1 LDLFNQSLHFHDI
14 RQLFDTEL
22 LEPQYFTQKK
32 LRKKT
37 HHSALRSRFFV
48 NFAPL
53 KDIFPNLTL
62 FVYMTILR
70 SLAKIVSIFLFI
82 TFSSS
87 IGNQLNAQDGKAL
100 FSQNC
105 ASCHAVNKKLT
116 GPALAG
122 VEDRWSDKKNLYAW
136 IKNSAAFL
144 NTGDPYATKL
154 YNEYNKTAMNSFPGL
169 ADKDID
175 AILAYIKTV
184 PAAGATPSGGQ
195 ATAGAPAEDS
205 DSTLVFGILTLI
217 LALLS
222 LILLQVNSNLKKL
235 SDDKSGI
242 PATEPVPFYRN
253 KAYIAFIAIIL
264 FIGGGYMTTVGAMNL
279 GRSKDYQ
286 PEQPIYYSHKVHAG
300 VNQINCQ
307 YCHAGTYQGKQ
318 ATFPSVNVCMNC
330 HAAINEYKGEPL
342 VRENGDIVDGTAE
355 IKKLYKYAGFTEGQ
369 PWDATKAK
377 PIEWVRIHN
386 LPDHVYFNH
395 AQHVNAGQVAC
406 QQCHG
411 DIQNMGEVKQF
422 ADLSMGWCVN
432 CHRETKVQFKD
443 NGFYSIYEKFHA
455 DLKSGKI
462 DSTKGITVEKIGGTE
477 CQKCHY

>member
-1 LDLFNQSLHFHDI
+1 M
-14 RQLFDTEL
+14 
-22 LEPQYFTQKK
+22 
-32 LRKKT
+32 
-37 HHSALRSRFFV
+37 RFLV

-53 KDIFPNLTL
+53 KDIFPYLTL
-62 FVYMTILR
+62 FVHMTTLR
-70 SLAKIVSIFLFI
+70 NLAKIVTIFLFI
-82 TFSSS
+82 TFSAA

-100 FSQNC
+100 FSANC

-122 VEDRWSDKKNLYAW
+122 VEDRWPDKKNLYSW

-144 NTGDPYATKL
+144 KTGDPYANNL
-154 YNEYNKTAMNSFPGL
+154 YNEYNKTAMNLFTNL
-169 ADKDID
+169 TDKDID
-175 AILAYIKTV
+175 AILGYIKTV
-184 PAAGATPSGGQ
+184 PAPGAAPAGGA
-195 ATAGAPAEDS
+195 AVGAPAPES
-205 DSTLVFGILTLI
+205 DNALVFGILSLVLAVLAII
-217 LALLS
+217 LM
-222 LILLQVNSNLKKL
+222 QVNSNLKKL
-235 SDDKSGI
+235 TDDKLGVTPQAPI
-242 PATEPVPFYRN
+242 PFYRN
-253 KAYIAFIAIIL
+253 KRYIAFTAILL
-264 FIGGGYMTTVGAMNL
+264 FVLGGYYTTVGAMNL

-307 YCHAGTYQGKQ
+307 YCHIGTYQGKQ
-318 ATFPSVNVCMNC
+318 ATIPSVNVCMNC
-330 HAAINEYKGEPL
+330 HLAINEYKGDPL

-369 PWDATKAK
+369 PWDATKAQ
-377 PIEWVRIHN
+377 PIEWIRIHN

-411 DIQNMGEVKQF
+411 EIQNMGEVKQF
-422 ADLSMGWCVN
+422 SDLSMGWCVN

-443 NGFYSIYEKFHA
+443 NGFYSIYEKFHE
-455 DLKSGKI
+455 DIRTGKI
-462 DSTKGITVEKIGGTE
+462 DSAKGITVEKIGGTE